1 MANEGIDSPDREPQ
15 SPSRSISQKVSM
27 ADVLGQTVCRDSN
40 NRQAGACPYR
50 FAICYLL
57 FAIAFE
63 PLARMPPDWIE
74 LGRLREN
81 NKVPERGDYS
91 RRDQTAI
98 DLNF

>member
-27 ADVLGQTVCRDSN
+27 ADVLGQNCLPGFQQPPSGSVSL
-40 NRQAGACPYR
+40 P
-50 FAICYLL
+50 ICYLL
-57 FAIAFE
+57 SAIGYCIRASDE
-63 PLARMPPDWIE
+63 NAPDWIE